1 MKRGSKV
8 FAKGVALVLALSSM
22 VGAVGCNKGGDD
34 STTTVIKVANYGGGV
49 GKKWLDEAIV
59 RFQTLIGDRSYEEG
73 KTGVKFEIT
82 DSTGVSCEGMKTDGK
97 HLFFLQDKYSTY
109 FSEIQKGSV
118 MDITDIVKEET
129 LSEYGENVTIES
141 KIDEDYRFAMKGND
155 GKYYMIPH
163 YETLS
168 GPSYDVDLF
177 EEEGFYF
184 AASDEGAA
192 YDCPLTG
199 QKYYFTEGALGSY
212 NEKSVGN
219 DGKSGTFDDGMPTTL
234 NELVAMCGYIKS
246 KGVYPFGVAG
256 NHIDYS
262 SHLLEALWTGLA
274 GYEGRQ
280 AVVSHTGKVEYVT
293 GESSEELWAGTG
305 IKVPE
310 TEIDENV
317 TSKTAW
323 KAIDHVARYYA
334 FAFMELAYKQNWF
347 YEEFKKGGY
356 THKDAMKSFILNGI
370 GGNPK
375 IASHIEGTYWY
386 NEAKNKHGLFTT
398 YETYTGTAVKNI
410 AHWHMPTSYANDPVT
425 SEENKREEANTNTFT
440 SNIMINGNIADR
452 EGLVRACKDFVK
464 FLCTEQEL
472 QNFTAS
478 TGVSKALYSYTIDD
492 TVLSQLDPYQQTV
505 MSLRANNRI
514 VNQYGDNATYRANA
528 NIMTYACSSPGYRP
542 DYNNQVY
549 NAVLDVIYR
558 KGITGYDCF
567 RLTGYE
573 ASNWEANYYVAD

>member
-199 QKYYFTEGALGSY
+199 QTYYFTEGALGSY

-334 FAFMELAYKQNWF
+334 FAFMELAYQQNWF

-425 SEENKREEANTNTFT
+425 SEENAREEANTNTFT
-440 SNIMINGNIADR
+440 SNIMINGNIAER
-452 EGLVRACKDFVK
+452 EGLARACKDFVK

-478 TGVSKALYSYTIDD
+478 TGVSKALYNYTIDD
-492 TVLSQLDPYQQTV
+492 TVLSQLDPYQKTV

-573 ASNWEANYYVAD
+573 ASNWETNYYVAD